1 MSYREQGK
9 QALRSVILQEQNIRV
24 IETNIHVAATDVAK
38 TTHDIEDTYRDIIYQ
53 IVGDIFSD
61 KPLKQILMNIKERKV
76 GWDHINFTEWRL
88 IMREQD
94 DFVENPFEV
103 AEGVLEC
110 NNILK
115 SGKKCGSKRVFSYTK
130 QVRSCDEGCTTF
142 ATCCKCGAKWQHK
155 G

>member
-1 MSYREQGK
+1 MTYRDSGK
-9 QALRSVILQEQNIRV
+9 KALGTVLTQEQNVRV
-24 IETNIHVAATDVAK
+24 LEKNIHAIASASQNPEDV
-38 TTHDIEDTYRDIIYQ
+38 EQVYRQTIYET
-53 IVGDIFSD
+53 IGDISSGS
-61 KPLKQILMNIKERKV
+61 KLGTILAKIKEAKV
-76 GWDHINFTEWRL
+76 GWDHDTYAEWQE

-94 DFVENPFEV
+94 DFIENPFEV

-142 ATCCKCGAKWQHK
+142 ATCCKCGAKWQHR

>member
-1 MSYREQGK
+1 MTYRDSGK
-9 QALRSVILQEQNIRV
+9 KALGTVLTQEQNVRV
-24 IETNIHVAATDVAK
+24 LEKNIHAIASASQNPEDVEQVYRQTIYETIGDISSGSKLGTILAK
-38 TTHDIEDTYRDIIYQ
+38 IKEAKVDWDHDTYA
-53 IVGDIFSD
+53 
-61 KPLKQILMNIKERKV
+61 
-76 GWDHINFTEWRL
+76 EWQE

-94 DFVENPFEV
+94 DFIENPFEV

-142 ATCCKCGAKWQHK
+142 ATCCKCGAKWQHR